1 MKTNQEIGT
10 LFVRVILGI
19 IFFLHADFQAYQ
31 GGLGGTAAF
40 FGQIGVPEFMAYIVK
55 TIELVLVVLP

>member
-19 IFFLHADFQAYQ
+19 IFFYMGFKHIKVD
-31 GGLGGTAAF
+31 
-40 FGQIGVPEFMAYIVK
+40 
-55 TIELVLVVLP
+55 

>member
-19 IFFLHADFQAYQ
+19 IFFLHGLQAYQ

-40 FGQIGVPEFMAYIVK
+40 FGQIGLPEFIP
-55 TIELVLVVLP
+55 ILSRQLS

>member
-19 IFFLHADFQAYQ
+19 IFFLHGLQAYQ

-40 FGQIGVPEFMAYIVK
+40 LVK
-55 TIELVLVVLP
+55 LVSLNLWPILSKQLNWLVELP